1 MAGGIIMVIYLDVV
15 FAINFIMNLAI
26 LYLVKLILKF
36 RSKRFRLAIAALL
49 GNLFLLDMFFI
60 NSKFSNT
67 IPGKIFA
74 SILMVLAAFY
84 PLTLPEFL
92 RALSLLYFVSFM
104 VGGGAFALF
113 YLIKN
118 NNAFSQDLLVNN
130 ISVPWWILLVSFAFL
145 FIFFRLVWS
154 MIYKRLLI
162 SSLIVPVTIYIAGE
176 QLKIRALL
184 DTGNDLKDPLS
195 GNPVMIVEYSA
206 VERFLPEEIRR
217 CLKGDILESI
227 QELEKSILHSSWA
240 KRIKIIPFTSI
251 GKNKGIMMGLKVDR
265 ICILLDERV
274 YEADNVVLG
283 VCNFTLSPWGNYEAL
298 LSPESLI
305 A

>member
-1 MAGGIIMVIYLDVV
+1 MVIYLDVV

>member
-1 MAGGIIMVIYLDVV
+1 MVIYLDVI

-36 RSKRFRLAIAALL
+36 RAKRFRLVIAALL

-60 NSKFSNT
+60 NGKFSNT
-67 IPGKIFA
+67 MPGKIFL
-74 SILMVLAAFY
+74 SILMVLTAFY

-118 NNAFSQDLLVNN
+118 SDAFSQDLLVNN
-130 ISVPWWILLVSFAFL
+130 IYVPWWILLVSFAFL
-145 FIFFRLVWS
+145 FIFFRLAWS
-154 MIYKRLLI
+154 VIYKRLLI
-162 SSLIVPVTIYIAGE
+162 SSLVVPVTIYIAGE

-195 GNPVMIVEYSA
+195 GNPVMIVEYPA

-217 CLKGDILESI
+217 CLKGDILESV
-227 QELEKSILHSSWA
+227 QELEQLILHSSWA

-265 ICILLDERV
+265 ICVLLDERF

-283 VCNFTLSPWGNYEAL
+283 VCNFTLSPGGNYEAL